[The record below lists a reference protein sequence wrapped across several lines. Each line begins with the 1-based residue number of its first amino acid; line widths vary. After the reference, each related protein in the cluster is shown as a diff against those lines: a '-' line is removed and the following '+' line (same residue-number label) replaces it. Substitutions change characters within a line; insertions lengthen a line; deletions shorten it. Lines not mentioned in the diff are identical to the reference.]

1 MNMGVCV
8 LKIDQH
14 HRFSQTD
21 WAVEKYGEELIH
33 HPKNIELISHNRH
46 MEGKGEKWNERE
58 YCKALGLLK
67 CDYCV
72 NFIPVILDF
81 ELAPCFYYEG
91 YGAELCREFDFDL
104 KKYEEV
110 SDET

>member
-33 HPKNIELISHNRH
+33 HPKNIELISHDRH
-46 MEGKGEKWNERE
+46 MEGKGENWNERE
-58 YCKALGLLK
+58 YCKGLELFK
-67 CDYCV
+67 CKYCKWH
-72 NFIPVILDF
+72 IAPVVDQ
-81 ELAPCFYYEG
+81 ELEIPCFKYEG
-91 YGAELCREFDFDL
+91 YGAEFCREFDFDL
-104 KKYEEV
+104 KKYRGG
-110 SDET
+110 